1 MKDLYDE
8 NGTVESQENEDT
20 SYLAARRIRKMKKL
34 NLQDMSNITGLSVAY
49 LSKYE
54 NGKAN
59 ITIAALRK
67 IAMALEVPVTALLTA
82 EVQEKAF
89 VVQQDKRFKIIH
101 HESETGDAI
110 EEFITRGLS
119 HKMSVTVITLP
130 PHDSTGACEVHDS
143 EVFTYVLEG
152 ELCLVVDHEHYLA
165 KAGDSTYHIGQ
176 YPHYWENKSDEQ
188 VKFIVVETPPSF

>member
-1 MKDLYDE
+1 MAE
-8 NGTVESQENEDT
+8 IQENEDT

-34 NLQDMSNITGLSVAY
+34 NLQDMSRITGLSVAY

-82 EVQEKAF
+82 EVPEKAF
-89 VVQQDKRFKIIH
+89 VVQQDKRFKIVH
-101 HESETGDAI
+101 HESENGEAI

-119 HKMSVTVITLP
+119 HKMSATVITLP
-130 PHDSTGACEVHDS
+130 PHDSTGESEIHES

-152 ELCLVVDHEHYLA
+152 ELCLVVDNDNYTA
-165 KAGDSTYHIGQ
+165 KAGDSIYHIGQ
-176 YPHYWENKSDEQ
+176 YPHYWENRSDEP
-188 VKFIVVETPPSF
+188 VRFIVVETPPSF

>member
-1 MKDLYDE
+1 MKDLHDG
-8 NGTVESQENEDT
+8 NGMAEIQENEDT

-34 NLQDMSNITGLSVAY
+34 NLQDMSRITGLSVAY

-82 EVQEKAF
+82 EVPEKAF
-89 VVQQDKRFKIIH
+89 VVQQD
-101 HESETGDAI
+101 
-110 EEFITRGLS
+110 
-119 HKMSVTVITLP
+119 ITLP
-130 PHDSTGACEVHDS
+130 PHDSTGESEIHES

-152 ELCLVVDHEHYLA
+152 ELCLVVDNDNYTA
-165 KAGDSTYHIGQ
+165 KAGDSIYHIGQ
-176 YPHYWENKSDEQ
+176 YPHYWENRSDEP
-188 VKFIVVETPPSF
+188 VRFIVVETPPSF

>member
-1 MKDLYDE
+1 
-8 NGTVESQENEDT
+8 
-20 SYLAARRIRKMKKL
+20 MKKL

-82 EVQEKAF
+82 ESRKKHLWCSRTSVLRSSTMKA
-89 VVQQDKRFKIIH
+89 K
-101 HESETGDAI
+101 TGDAI

-130 PHDSTGACEVHDS
+130 PHDSTGA
-143 EVFTYVLEG
+143 
-152 ELCLVVDHEHYLA
+152 
-165 KAGDSTYHIGQ
+165 
-176 YPHYWENKSDEQ
+176 
-188 VKFIVVETPPSF
+188 